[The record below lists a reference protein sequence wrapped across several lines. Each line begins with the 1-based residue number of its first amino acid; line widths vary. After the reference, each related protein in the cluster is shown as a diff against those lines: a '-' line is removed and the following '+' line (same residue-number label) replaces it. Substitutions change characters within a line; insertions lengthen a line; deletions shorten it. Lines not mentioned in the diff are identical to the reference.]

1 MGTRRQARIAAFQ
14 ALYAWE
20 ESRTDLDELLKF
32 EWIEGKPDTKTI
44 VFASLLVGGTV
55 ENLESVDEYIRQHL
69 KNWSFERLSRVDLAI
84 LRTSAYALVF
94 QKDIP
99 SSVTIDEAVEI
110 AKKYGSPESF
120 RFVNGVLDGI
130 RKATLS

>member
-1 MGTRRQARIAAFQ
+1 MGLRRQARITAFQ

-20 ESRTDLDELLKF
+20 ESHPDIKDLLGFDWLDK
-32 EWIEGKPDTKTI
+32 KPDEQAA
-44 VFASLLVGGTV
+44 VFASLIISGTV
-55 ENLESVDEYIRQHL
+55 ENLEIVDAEIRKHL
-69 KNWSFERLSRVDLAI
+69 KKWSFERLSRVDLAI
-84 LRTSAYALVF
+84 IRTSAYALLF

-99 SSVTIDEAVEI
+99 ASVTIDEAVEI
-110 AKKYGSPESF
+110 AKKFGSPESF

>member
-1 MGTRRQARIAAFQ
+1 MGLRRQARITAFQ

-20 ESRTDLDELLKF
+20 ESHPDIGELLTFDWLDK
-32 EWIEGKPDTKTI
+32 KPDEQAA
-44 VFASLLVGGTV
+44 VFASLIICGTI
-55 ENLESVDEYIRQHL
+55 ENLETVDSEIRKHL
-69 KNWSFERLSRVDLAI
+69 KKWSFERLSRVDLAI
-84 LRTSAYALVF
+84 IRTSAYALLF

-99 SSVTIDEAVEI
+99 GSVTIDEAVEI
-110 AKKYGSPESF
+110 AKKFGSPESY

>member
-20 ESRTDLDELLKF
+20 ESRPELDELLKF
-32 EWIEGKPDTKTI
+32 EWMEGNPDEKTV
-44 VFASLLVGGTV
+44 VFASLLVGGTI
-55 ENLESVDEYIRQHL
+55 ENLESIDEYIRRHL

-84 LRTSAYALVF
+84 LRTSTYALLY

-110 AKKYGSPESF
+110 AKKYGSPESY

>member
-20 ESRTDLDELLKF
+20 ESHPELDELLRF
-32 EWIEGKPDTKTI
+32 GWMEGKPDDKTLI
-44 VFASLLVGGTV
+44 FASMIVGGTV
-55 ENLESVDEYIRQHL
+55 ENLESVDEYIRRHL
-69 KNWSFERLSRVDLAI
+69 KNWSFERLTRVDLAI
-84 LRTSAYALVF
+84 LRTSAYALVY

-99 SSVTIDEAVEI
+99 YSVTIDEAVEI

>member
-1 MGTRRQARIAAFQ
+1 MGSRRQARIAAFQ

-20 ESRTDLDELLKF
+20 ESHSDRKELLSFDWMDK
-32 EWIEGKPDTKTI
+32 KPDEGALA
-44 VFASLLVGGTV
+44 FASFLVGGTLDH
-55 ENLESVDEYIRQHL
+55 LEDVDKHIGAHL
-69 KNWSFERLSRVDLAI
+69 KNWSFERLNRVDLAI
-84 LRTSAYALVF
+84 LRTSTYALLY

-110 AKKYGSPESF
+110 AKRFGAPESY

-130 RKATLS
+130 RKANLS

>member
-1 MGTRRQARIAAFQ
+1 MGSRRHARIAAFQ

-20 ESRTDLDELLKF
+20 ESHTDMEELLGF
-32 EWIEGKPDTKTI
+32 TWLDRKPDEQALI
-44 VFASLLVGGTV
+44 FASLIIGGTL
-55 ENLESVDEYIRQHL
+55 ENIEDIDDQIRLHL
-69 KNWSFERLSRVDLAI
+69 KRWSFERLSRVDLSI
-84 LRTSAYALVF
+84 LRTSTYALLY

-99 SSVTIDEAVEI
+99 YSVTIDEAVEI
-110 AKKYGSPESF
+110 AKKFGSPESY

>member
-1 MGTRRQARIAAFQ
+1 MGARRHARIAAFQ
-14 ALYAWE
+14 TLYAWE
-20 ESRTDLDELLKF
+20 ESHSDTEALFGFDWLDKKLDEQAM
-32 EWIEGKPDTKTI
+32 
-44 VFASLLVGGTV
+44 VFASLIIGGTL
-55 ENLESVDEYIRQHL
+55 ENIKSIDDQIRLHL

-84 LRTSAYALVF
+84 LRTSTYALLY

-110 AKKYGSPESF
+110 AKKFGSPESY

>member
-1 MGTRRQARIAAFQ
+1 MGTRRQARISAFQ

-20 ESRTDLDELLKF
+20 ESHQEMEELIGF
-32 EWIEGKPDTKTI
+32 EWLDKKPDEQSA
-44 VFASLLVGGTV
+44 VFASLIITGTV
-55 ENLESVDEYIRQHL
+55 ENIGNIDEQIRQHL

-84 LRTSAYALVF
+84 LRTSSYALMF

-99 SSVTIDEAVEI
+99 PSVTIDEAVEI
-110 AKKYGSPESF
+110 AKKFGSPESY

>member
-1 MGTRRQARIAAFQ
+1 MGARRHARIAAFQ

-20 ESRTDLDELLKF
+20 EAHSDTEALLGFDWLDKKLDEQAM
-32 EWIEGKPDTKTI
+32 
-44 VFASLLVGGTV
+44 VFASLIIGGTL
-55 ENLESVDEYIRQHL
+55 ENIKSIDDQIRLHL
-69 KNWSFERLSRVDLAI
+69 KKWSFERLSRVDLAI
-84 LRTSAYALVF
+84 IRTSAYALLY

-110 AKKYGSPESF
+110 AKKFGSPESY

>member
-20 ESRTDLDELLKF
+20 ESRPELDELLRF
-32 EWIEGKPDTKTI
+32 DWMEGKPDDKI
-44 VFASLLVGGTV
+44 LIFASMIVGGTV
-55 ENLESVDEYIRQHL
+55 ENLESVDEYIRRHL

-84 LRTSAYALVF
+84 LRTCAYALVY

-110 AKKYGSPESF
+110 AKKYGSPESY